1 MQRIKNLEEIIEQ
14 KMKIVDNLEK
24 QTMPQMI

>member
-24 QTMPQMI
+24 QSMPQMI

>member
-1 MQRIKNLEEIIEQ
+1 MQRIKTLEEIIEQ

-24 QTMPQMI
+24 QSMPQMI